1 MEGRSHKMDAD
12 GSYPEPKVVRTSKF
26 RCVHCRS

>member
-1 MEGRSHKMDAD
+1 MEGRSHKAETD
-12 GSYPEPKVVRTSKF
+12 GSYPEPKVVHTFVF